1 MRKIFITG
9 LVLLNMITLSGQSP
23 FPSKEEINQ
32 FQSSKTCVVLEDD
45 SFSAYNKF
53 IRDAVKEHWKI
64 TPFEFIEEAE
74 FNVRRSDP
82 AYSFIV
88 LTQTNFEKD
97 KANSVYN
104 FINLIQGKK
113 VARLGLMPE
122 ICAIPLSFAGEE
134 DLEYVYKLGAILSFM
149 QKHARMIIAEP
160 SLTGR
165 RYLRYYNRFIPDI
178 KGKTIL
184 VRKEDLAPGIS
195 TPEAIKAVYDGK
207 IEIVPEE
214 DIIKAIGSM
223 APGTLVLH
231 KVGPGK
237 DKKSGYCFKMFI
249 GTDDANM
256 YYYNQHVINSEN
268 PDGLLSDDL
277 KRLAK

>member
-1 MRKIFITG
+1 MRKTFITG
-9 LVLLNMITLSGQSP
+9 LVLLNMITLSAQSP
-23 FPSKEEINQ
+23 FPSREEINQ
-32 FQSSKTCVVLEDD
+32 FRSSTTCVVLEDD

-53 IRDAVKEHWKI
+53 IRDAVKEYWKI

-74 FNVRRSDP
+74 FNVRRADP

-122 ICAIPLSFAGEE
+122 ICAVPLSFAGEE

-160 SLTGR
+160 TLTGR

-178 KGKTIL
+178 SGKTIL

-195 TPEAIKAVYDGK
+195 SAEAIKAVYDGK

-214 DIIKAIGSM
+214 EIIKAIQSM
-223 APGTLVLH
+223 SPATLVLH
-231 KVGPGK
+231 RVGPGK
-237 DKKSGYCFKMFI
+237 DKKSGYCFKMLI

-268 PDGLLSDDL
+268 PDGLLPDDL